1 MNKLPIALL
10 LLAVVSAVAA
20 PAAPQTASAA
30 AAPAKQAAPVK
41 QTATASEVRVLIKA
55 SREARIASGMSGRVA
70 ALPIRMGANFSR
82 GDLLVAFECDHQQ
95 AQLAAAEANRT
106 KMQKNLDSRRALLVH
121 QAVSDLDVQL
131 AEADLATA
139 TAQMDG
145 ARANV
150 RDCRVLAPYNGSM
163 VRVMVNQWETVPAG
177 TPLVE
182 IVERGQLVVE
192 AHVQSRWLTWLRK
205 GQRFEILVDEL
216 GVPVPAEVTG
226 IGARVDPVSQ
236 TVGISARILEV
247 PAGLRPG
254 MSGNALFTPPA
265 K

>member
-1 MNKLPIALL
+1 MSMNKLPIALL
-10 LLAVVSAVAA
+10 LLAAAAAVAA
-20 PAAPQTASAA
+20 PAAPQTAPGA
-30 AAPAKQAAPVK
+30 AAPVK
-41 QTATASEVRVLIKA
+41 QAAPASEVRVLIKA
-55 SREARIASGMSGRVA
+55 AREARIASGMSGRVA
-70 ALPIRMGANFSR
+70 SLPVKMGANFSK
-82 GDLLVAFECDHQQ
+82 GDLLVGFECDHQQ

-131 AEADLATA
+131 SEADLATA
-139 TAQMDG
+139 TAQVDG
-145 ARANV
+145 ARASV

-205 GQRFEILVDEL
+205 GQRFEIQVDEL

-236 TVGISARILEV
+236 TVGISARILDV

-254 MSGNALFTPPA
+254 MSGNARFTPPA